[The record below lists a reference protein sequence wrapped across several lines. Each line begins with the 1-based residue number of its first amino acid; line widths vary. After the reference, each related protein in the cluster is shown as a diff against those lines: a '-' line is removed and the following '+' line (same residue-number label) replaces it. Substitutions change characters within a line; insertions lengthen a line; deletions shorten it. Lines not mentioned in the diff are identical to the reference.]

1 MANAVTITLILNLK
15 PEATAPFTAGLSEM
29 LGDTK
34 KFPGCIGVRIL
45 KNKADANQLIFI
57 EEWAS
62 EDDYNKYIAWR
73 TERGD
78 MDMMA
83 GALAAPPKL
92 DVWPVLVA
100 S

>member
-1 MANAVTITLILNLK
+1 MSTTVTITLVLTLK
-15 PEATAPFTAGLSEM
+15 PEANAPFCAGLSSM

-34 KFPGCIGVRIL
+34 KFPGCQGIRVL
-45 KNKADANQLIFI
+45 KNKADADQLIFI
-57 EEWAS
+57 EEWTS

-78 MDMMA
+78 MDSMA
-83 GALAAPPKL
+83 AALAAPPKL

-100 S
+100 N